1 MRIKSIY
8 FIFFL
13 TFLYCSCSTKRA
25 EKNDILD
32 SKVDSILSL
41 MTVDEK
47 IGQLNL
53 LAGNNE
59 PTGPGKIKQYENE
72 IKEGHV
78 GAIFNVFGFDEIK
91 KLQELAINKTRL
103 RIPLI
108 FGYDVIHGF
117 KTIFPIPLA
126 EASSWDLDLIEKTAQ
141 LSAKEASAA
150 GLNWTFS
157 PMVDIAHDPRWGRV
171 AEGSGEDAYLGTLIA
186 KAKVKGFQ
194 GNDLNSNS
202 TMAACVKHFAAYG
215 APYGGRD
222 YNTVDM
228 SDRMLR
234 ETYLPPYKAAV
245 DAGVATVMSSF
256 NEIDGVPNSGNKYLL
271 TQILRNEWGFEGF
284 VVSDWTSINEM
295 VNHGFALNEKHAAE
309 LALNAGLDM
318 DMQGAVFSNHL
329 KKLLEEGKISEKQL
343 NESVKRILR
352 IKYRLG
358 LFANPYLRLNVDRER
373 EITFSEE
380 LMGHA
385 IVSARKSIVLL
396 KNDAYKGQK
405 LLPINKSVKRIALIG
420 PLANNQVDLL
430 GCWNAQGDAS
440 KVSTILDGLKNKFP
454 NAVIEFC
461 KGANFI
467 GDDKSGFE
475 EAKRA
480 VLKADIAIC
489 VVGESIEQSGEA
501 ASRSDIGLPGV
512 QQELIEE
519 LVKTDKPI
527 IAYVM
532 AGRPLTIE
540 WLSNNV
546 SAILFSGQLGTRT
559 GDAIADVISGEYN
572 PSGKLVMTFPRNTGQ
587 IPIFYSHKN
596 TGRPFNSNDSYTS
609 RYLDVT
615 NEPLYPFG
623 FGLSYTTFLYS
634 DLSLS
639 KSAISQKDTLN
650 IQFSIKNTGKVEGE
664 ETVQLYV
671 RDLVGSV
678 TRPVKELKGF
688 KKVLLKPGEH
698 KVLSF
703 SITTSDLMF
712 YDLNMNLTTEPGQF
726 KVFVGGNSADLI
738 EGNFELL
745 N

>member
-1 MRIKSIY
+1 MRVKSIY
-8 FIFFL
+8 IL
-13 TFLYCSCSTKRA
+13 LLVTYMCYSCSTNKA
-25 EKNDILD
+25 AKNSIVD

-41 MTVDEK
+41 MTLDEK

-59 PTGPGKIKQYENE
+59 PTGPGTIKPYENE

-78 GAIFNVFGFDEIK
+78 GAVLNVFGVDEIR
-91 KLQELAINKTRL
+91 KLQELAVNKTRL

-117 KTIFPIPLA
+117 RIIFPIPLA

-150 GLNWTFS
+150 GLNWTFN
-157 PMVDIAHDPRWGRV
+157 PMVDIARDPRWGRV
-171 AEGSGEDAYLGTLIA
+171 AEGSGEDAYLGAFIA
-186 KAKVKGFQ
+186 NAKVKGFQ
-194 GNDLNSNS
+194 GNDLNSIS

-215 APYGGRD
+215 APFGGRD

-228 SDRMLR
+228 SDRLLR

-245 DAGVATVMSSF
+245 DAGVSTVMSSF
-256 NEIDGVPNSGNKYLL
+256 NEIDGIPSSGNEYLL
-271 TQILRNEWGFEGF
+271 TQILRNDWGFAGF
-284 VVSDWTSINEM
+284 VVSDWASISEM
-295 VNHGFALNEKHAAE
+295 VNHGFAQNEKHAAE

-318 DMQGAVFSNHL
+318 DMQGSVFSNHL
-329 KKLLEEGKISEKQL
+329 KKLLEEEKISEKQL

-358 LFANPYLRLNVDRER
+358 LFANPYLRLNADREK
-373 EITFSEE
+373 EITFSKE
-380 LMGHA
+380 LMEHA
-385 IVSARKSIVLL
+385 LVSARKSIVLL
-396 KNDAYKGQK
+396 KNDAFKGQK

-420 PLANNQVDLL
+420 PLGNNQIDLL

-440 KVSTILDGLKNKFP
+440 KVITILDGLKKKFP
-454 NAVIEFC
+454 NSSIEFC
-461 KGANFI
+461 RGAYFVGN
-467 GDDKSGFE
+467 DKSGFE

-480 VLKADIAIC
+480 VLKADITIC
-489 VVGESIEQSGEA
+489 AVGESIEQSGEA

-512 QQELIEE
+512 QQELMEE
-519 LVKTDKPI
+519 LVKTGKPI

-546 SAILFSGQLGTRT
+546 SAILFSGQLGTRA
-559 GDAIADVISGEYN
+559 GDAIADIISGDYN
-572 PSGKLVMTFPRNTGQ
+572 PSGKLVMSFPRNTGQ

-596 TGRPFNSNDSYTS
+596 TGRPFNANDSYTS

-634 DLSLS
+634 DLNLS
-639 KSAISQKDTLN
+639 KSALNHSDTLN
-650 IQFSIKNTGKVEGE
+650 IHFSIKNTGKVEGE

-688 KKVLLKPGEH
+688 KKVLLKSGEQ

-712 YDLNMNLTTEPGQF
+712 YDSKMNFTTEPGQF
-726 KVFVGGNSADLI
+726 KVFVGGNSEDLI